1 MSMKY
6 ALRSEIV
13 PYPGMGGWHFLS
25 LPKKQASKIKE
36 THGEKAK
43 GWGSI
48 PVTVTLGKSTWKTS
62 IFPDKKAGTY
72 LLPLSG
78 GAEEGGSRGGR

>member
-1 MSMKY
+1 M
-6 ALRSEIV
+6 AFPLTAQET
-13 PYPGMGGWHFLS
+13 S
-25 LPKKQASKIKE
+25 LQDKGNSRK
-36 THGEKAK
+36 KAK

-72 LLPLSG
+72 LLPLKAAVRKKEG
-78 GAEEGGSRGGR
+78 VGAGDKVRFEIEIT